1 LQWIWIGPNLVDM
14 GLYII
19 SRALTF
25 KEKPFYKT
33 HPRVR

>member
-1 LQWIWIGPNLVDM
+1 MKEEV

-25 KEKPFYKT
+25 TEKPFYKT
-33 HPRVR
+33 HPTVR